1 MKRPVDRLSRQRRKI
16 FFFPDSFFRCHQEY
30 EDLLRKGSQ
39 NGPVFIYLACCYF
52 MLGKYD
58 EAEQV
63 ALKGS
68 MTKLMRP
75 CVCSSLPVSLPRS
88 KVISADASTLS
99 HCFETKR
106 WGQVSE
112 IPAATAKHHWGSNVS
127 GEYALHAKSLSRSNR
142 YLQDISD
149 KQSVGSSLIS
159 TEELVR
165 RCRLCLETIS
175 PWTCTWLFAITSSI
189 SMISRK
195 RCSIPT
201 WRRILNRPQP
211 SIYKRAINID
221 CSTAKLQK

>member
-1 MKRPVDRLSRQRRKI
+1 
-16 FFFPDSFFRCHQEY
+16 
-30 EDLLRKGSQ
+30 
-39 NGPVFIYLACCYF
+39 

-68 MTKLMRP
+68 MTKLIRP
-75 CVCSSLPVSLPRS
+75 CVYLSLLVSLPRS
-88 KVISADASTLS
+88 EVISADTSSLS
-99 HCFETKR
+99 HCSETKR
-106 WGQVSE
+106 WGQVRE
-112 IPAATAKHHWGSNVS
+112 IPAATAKHHWRSNVS

-142 YLQDISD
+142 YLQDIPD
-149 KQSVGSSLIS
+149 KQSVGSSRRCRD
-159 TEELVR
+159 ELVR
-165 RCRLCLETIS
+165 RCRFCLETIS
-175 PWTCTWLFAITSSI
+175 PWTCTWLFAITSST
-189 SMISRK
+189 SMISRR